1 MKSALYYLLTIVFVV
16 GIFSSC
22 ISSEEVNYLQ
32 TINLQYP
39 LEPYKEYRLAVDDKI
54 SCSISTS
61 DEEMVTTFNTVV
73 GVNQSTVKAYT
84 IYSDSTV
91 ILPFFGKVKVA
102 GHTVQEAEEIIQK
115 FMQESIKDVQ
125 VKVTLSSNY
134 FYILASNRQGFYSVY
149 KDNMTIY
156 QALAISEQTTGTMD
170 LSKVSIIRKDRQGNS
185 LVKTFDLRTQDV
197 IQSEFYYIKPND
209 LIYFP
214 TNKNSFFNIESLGSF
229 AATMMIPLTFLVY
242 TVMYGW

>member
-170 LSKVSIIRKDRQGNS
+170 LSKVSIIRKDGQGNS

>member
-1 MKSALYYLLTIVFVV
+1 MKSILYYLLSGFMLV
-16 GIFSSC
+16 GLFSSC

-32 TINLQYP
+32 NFNMQYP
-39 LEPYKEYRLAVDDKI
+39 LQPFTEYRLAIDDKI

-61 DEEMVTTFNTVV
+61 DEEVVLAFNSVIRP
-73 GVNQSTVKAYT
+73 NQSGVKAYI

-91 ILPFFGKVKVA
+91 ILPFFGKVKIA
-102 GHTVQEAEEIIQK
+102 GLTVQEAEDKIQK
-115 FMQESIKDVQ
+115 FMQESVLDAQ

-134 FYILASNRQGFYSVY
+134 FYILASNKQGFYSVY

-156 QALAISEQTTGTMD
+156 QALAISQQTTGTMD
-170 LSKVSIIRKDRQGNS
+170 LSKVSIVRKDAVGNS
-185 LVKTFDLRTQDV
+185 VVKEFDLRTQDV
-197 IQSEFYYIKPND
+197 IQSEYYYIRPND

-214 TNKNSFFNIESLGSF
+214 TNKNSFFNIESLGTF
-229 AATMMIPLTFLVY
+229 ASTMMIPLNFLVY

>member
-1 MKSALYYLLTIVFVV
+1 MKSILYYLLSGFLLVSIL
-16 GIFSSC
+16 SSC

-32 TINLQYP
+32 TINMQYP
-39 LEPYKEYRLAVDDKI
+39 LQPYTEYRLAVDDKI

-61 DEEMVTTFNTVV
+61 DGEVVRAFNSVV
-73 GVNQSTVKAYT
+73 GTNQNALKAYI

-91 ILPFFGKVKVA
+91 ILPFFGKVKIA
-102 GHTVQEAEEIIQK
+102 GHTIQEAEEIIQK
-115 FMQESIKDVQ
+115 FMQESVLDAQ

-134 FYILASNRQGFYSVY
+134 FYILASNKQGFYSVY

-156 QALAISEQTTGTMD
+156 QALAISQQTTGTMD
-170 LSKVSIIRKDRQGNS
+170 LSKVSIVRRDAQGNS
-185 LVKTFDLRTQDV
+185 IVKMFDLRTQDV
-197 IQSEFYYIKPND
+197 IQSEYYYIRPND

-229 AATMMIPLTFLVY
+229 ATTMMIPLTFLVY
-242 TVMYGW
+242 TVMYRW

>member
-1 MKSALYYLLTIVFVV
+1 MKPILYYLLSGFLFV
-16 GIFSSC
+16 GLLSSC

-32 TINLQYP
+32 TINMQYP
-39 LEPYKEYRLAVDDKI
+39 LQPFTEYRLTVDDKI

-61 DEEMVTTFNTVV
+61 DEEVARAFNSVV
-73 GVNQSTVKAYT
+73 GLNQNALKAYI

-91 ILPFFGKVKVA
+91 ILPFFGKVKIG
-102 GHTVQEAEEIIQK
+102 GHTVQEAEEIIQN
-115 FMQESIKDVQ
+115 FMQESVLDAQ

-134 FYILASNRQGFYSVY
+134 FYILASNKKGFYSVY

-156 QALAISEQTTGTMD
+156 QALAISQQTTGSMD
-170 LSKVSIIRKDRQGNS
+170 LSKVSIVRRDSRGNTV
-185 LVKTFDLRTQDV
+185 VKIFDLRAQDV
-197 IQSEFYYIKPND
+197 IQSEYYYVRPND

-229 AATMMIPLTFLVY
+229 AQTMMIPLTFLVY
-242 TVMYGW
+242 TVMYHW

>member
-1 MKSALYYLLTIVFVV
+1 MLSGLMMV

-22 ISSEEVNYLQ
+22 ISSEEINYLQ
-32 TINLQYP
+32 NINLQYP
-39 LEPYKEYRLAVDDKI
+39 LQPYTEYRLAVDDKI

-61 DEEMVTTFNTVV
+61 DEEVFLAFNSVV
-73 GVNQSTVKAYT
+73 GPNQNALKAYT

-102 GHTVQEAEEIIQK
+102 GRTVQEAEDIIQK
-115 FMQESIKDVQ
+115 LIQESILDAQ

-134 FYILASNRQGFYSVY
+134 FYILASNKQGFYSVY

-156 QALAISEQTTGTMD
+156 QALAISQQTTGTMD
-170 LSKVSIIRKDRQGNS
+170 LSKVSIIRRDALGNS
-185 LVKTFDLRTQDV
+185 IVKTFDLRTQDV
-197 IQSEFYYIKPND
+197 IQSEFYYIRPND

-242 TVMYGW
+242 TVMYRW

>member
-1 MKSALYYLLTIVFVV
+1 MKSTLYYLLTGLFVV
-16 GIFSSC
+16 AIFSSC

-39 LEPYKEYRLAVDDKI
+39 LEPYKEYKLAVDDKI

-61 DEEMVTTFNTVV
+61 DAEMVNTFNTVV
-73 GVNQSTVKAYT
+73 GADQSTVKAYT
-84 IYSDSTV
+84 IYSDGTV
-91 ILPFFGKVKVA
+91 ILPFFGKVKVV
-102 GHTVQEAEEIIQK
+102 GHTVQEAEQIIQN
-115 FMQESIKDVQ
+115 FMQESIKDAQ

-134 FYILASNRQGFYSVY
+134 FYILASNKQGFYSVY

-170 LSKVSIIRKDRQGNS
+170 LSKVSIIRKDGSGNS

-242 TVMYGW
+242 TVMYRL

>member
-1 MKSALYYLLTIVFVV
+1 MKSTLYYLLIIVFVA

-22 ISSEEVNYLQ
+22 ISSEETNYLQ

-39 LEPYKEYRLAVDDKI
+39 LKPYKEYKLAVDDKI

-61 DEEMVTTFNTVV
+61 DAEMVNMFNTVV
-73 GVNQSTVKAYT
+73 GANQSMVKAYT

-102 GHTVQEAEEIIQK
+102 GRTVQEAEQIIQS

-134 FYILASNRQGFYSVY
+134 FYILASNKQGFYSVY
-149 KDNMTIY
+149 KDNLTIY
-156 QALAISEQTTGTMD
+156 QALAISQQTTGTMD
-170 LSKVSIIRKDRQGNS
+170 LSKVSIIRKDREGNS
-185 LVKTFDLRTQDV
+185 VVKTFDLRTQDV
-197 IQSEFYYIKPND
+197 IQSEFYYIQPND
-209 LIYFP
+209 LVYFP

-229 AATMMIPLTFLVY
+229 ASTMMIPLTFLVY
-242 TVMYGW
+242 TVTYGW

>member
-1 MKSALYYLLTIVFVV
+1 MKSTLYYLLTSLFVV
-16 GIFSSC
+16 GMFSSC

-32 TINLQYP
+32 AINLQYP
-39 LEPYKEYRLAVDDKI
+39 LEPYKEYKLAVDDKI

-61 DEEMVTTFNTVV
+61 DLEMVTTFNTVV
-73 GVNQSTVKAYT
+73 GVNQSAVKAYT

-134 FYILASNRQGFYSVY
+134 FYILASNKQGFYSVY

-170 LSKVSIIRKDRQGNS
+170 LSKVSIIRKDGSGNS